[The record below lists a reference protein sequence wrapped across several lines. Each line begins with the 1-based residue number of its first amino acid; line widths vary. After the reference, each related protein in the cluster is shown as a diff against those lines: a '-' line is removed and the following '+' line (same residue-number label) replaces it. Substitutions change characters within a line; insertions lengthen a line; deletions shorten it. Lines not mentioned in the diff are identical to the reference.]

1 MSASNVIR
9 WAGLSLVMA
18 GVLLVVDPII
28 HPADEPELIAT
39 NSYAIAHYLVLGS
52 VIFGL
57 LGIIGL
63 YARQVEE
70 AGLLGLVGFLM
81 LFVALMLF
89 AGFAFF
95 EAFIIPV
102 LAAEAPEF
110 LFNEE
115 ISFGA
120 LEALNPL
127 GGLLQSIGG
136 LLLGIAIIRAGILP
150 RWAAIVFIIGI
161 VPGGL
166 GPLLSPLLPEVVGRN
181 ISVVLGIGLV
191 WLGYALWSERRE
203 KASEPSPAM
212 QS

>member
-9 WAGLSLVMA
+9 WAGLSLVVA

-102 LAAEAPEF
+102 LATEAPQF
-110 LFNEE
+110 TGGLFAGE
-115 ISFGA
+115 ISLGV
-120 LEALNPL
+120 LETVILVAGPL
-127 GGLLQSIGG
+127 EVIGG
-136 LLLGIAIIRAGILP
+136 LLFGIAIIRAGILP
-150 RWAAIVFIIGI
+150 RWAAILFIIGI
-161 VPGGL
+161 LPGRFG
-166 GPLLSPLLPEVVGRN
+166 PEVVARIG
-181 ISVVLGIGLV
+181 SVVLGIGLA